1 MKYRLINPDF
11 KEDYIVNL
19 LKYKGIDNVPLYLE
33 PTDSCL
39 TDLSCLDNLEEGAQ
53 LLLKAL
59 ESPKKILIVVDS
71 DNDGFTSAAIMYQY
85 IKKIKPSQVLEHIL
99 HSGKQ
104 HGLEDH
110 IDFIEE
116 NSVEYSLVILPDS
129 SSNDYEYHE
138 RLKAVQ
144 IPCLILDHHL
154 ADPPFSDNAV
164 IINNQ
169 LSERYSNKELTGA
182 GIVYQFCRYLDEILG
197 NNYANDF
204 LDLAA
209 WGIIGDM
216 GSLLEY
222 ENRYIVKEGLAHI
235 NNFFFETL
243 IEKQSFSMGGKI
255 TPISVAFYIVPLIN
269 AMIRVGSME
278 EKERLFLAFIDGR
291 VQVPSNK
298 RGAKGTMEMVA
309 VESARECTNA
319 RNHQNKMKET
329 AVENLEVKIF
339 KNGLLDNKVLFVRLD
354 DEDVFPAEL
363 NGLVAMQLAAKY
375 KKPTIVARIND
386 EGFIRGSARGLNE
399 SELTSFKEYLDS
411 THLFEYTAGHDNAF
425 GISIPNSH
433 LNEFHK
439 KANTELA
446 SIDFG
451 ESAYDVNFVRRGNS
465 KDLDELIEDIS
476 EYEDIYGQGFNEPLI
491 YIEDLYIN
499 KKDIQIIGKNKDTV
513 KITKNGIAFMKFHAK
528 DFINELED
536 KKNELKLNIVG
547 RANMNEWAGTF
558 TPQIFIDNY
567 ELREVRDT
575 DF

>member
-11 KEDYIVNL
+11 KEDYVINL

-33 PTDSCL
+33 PTESCL

-59 ESPKKILIVVDS
+59 NSPKKILIVVDS

-85 IKKIKPSQVLEHIL
+85 IKKISPSQVLEHIL
-99 HSGKQ
+99 HDGKQ

-116 NSVEYSLVILPDS
+116 NSSEYSLVILPDS

-144 IPCLILDHHL
+144 VPCLILDHHL

-169 LSERYSNKELTGA
+169 LSEQYPNKELTGA

-197 NNYANDF
+197 NHYADDF

-309 VESARECTNA
+309 IESARECTNA

-439 KANTELA
+439 KANVELA

-491 YIEDLYIN
+491 YIEDLYVN

-528 DFINELED
+528 DFISELED